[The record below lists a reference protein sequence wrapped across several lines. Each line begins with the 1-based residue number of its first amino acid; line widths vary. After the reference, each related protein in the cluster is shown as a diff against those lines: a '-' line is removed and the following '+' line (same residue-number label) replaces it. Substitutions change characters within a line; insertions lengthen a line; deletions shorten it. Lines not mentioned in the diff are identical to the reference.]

1 MRTSG
6 PLPGALL
13 APVHRCAFHEGPT
26 QAAAIAAQLCR
37 RALSAGA
44 PVVAHVEDAVRR
56 AVRAHAPE
64 AAVRFA
70 PPEALLESPV
80 EVLAEEWLRH
90 RPRGTEGPVAVL
102 CQRPLGDVEEWR
114 RAEEATTAAVGAA
127 PLAVTCLVDSA
138 TVPPDGI
145 AMARGTHPVLWL
157 DGLDLPNP
165 DLTLAPVPSDTVPV
179 TTAVLDPDTP
189 AHNRRWWH
197 ERLAEAGLSEPRRD
211 ELVLVLH
218 EAVIAAAALDG
229 GPAGVPVRLHHAG
242 PAVVCEVLTRR
253 PCELLL
259 PSLVPADR
267 RLLMLWLAGKVSPAV
282 TLAAVPEGGGAR
294 FLVRSQ
300 PPDRA

>member
-6 PLPGALL
+6 PDPGAVL
-13 APVHRCAFHEGPT
+13 APVHRCAFHVGSA
-26 QAAAIAAQLCR
+26 QAGAIAAELCR

-56 AVRAHAPE
+56 VLSAQVPD
-64 AAVRFA
+64 AAVQFA
-70 PPEALLESPV
+70 SPQALLQSPID
-80 EVLAEEWLRH
+80 VLAEDWLRH
-90 RPRGTEGPVAVL
+90 RSRSAGVPVAVL
-102 CQRPLGDVEEWR
+102 CQRPMGDLAAWR
-114 RAEEATTAAVGAA
+114 RAEEETTVAVSLA
-127 PLAVTCLVDSA
+127 PLAVTCLVDSVA
-138 TVPPDGI
+138 APPDGV
-145 AMARGTHPVLWL
+145 ALARGTHPVLWL

-165 DLTLAPVPSDTVPV
+165 DLSLAAAPSDTVPV

-197 ERLAEAGLSEPRRD
+197 DRLAEAGLSEPRRD

-259 PSLVPADR
+259 PSMVPADR

-282 TLAAVPEGGGAR
+282 TLAALPEGGGAR
-294 FLVRSQ
+294 FLVRAE
-300 PPDRA
+300 PPDHV